1 VVGVTEEL
9 TGEDCDD
16 CGTALIRISED
27 DTANSH
33 NCPVVTCPSCLEI
46 IRRER

>member
-1 VVGVTEEL
+1 VSEEVL
-9 TGEDCDD
+9 DEDCDD

-27 DTANSH
+27 DVTNSH